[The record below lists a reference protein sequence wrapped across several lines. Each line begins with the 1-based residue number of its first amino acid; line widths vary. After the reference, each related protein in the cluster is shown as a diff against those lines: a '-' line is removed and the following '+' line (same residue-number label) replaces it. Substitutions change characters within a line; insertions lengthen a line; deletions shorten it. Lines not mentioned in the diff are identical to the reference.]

1 MRFGRLLG
9 SMLVKEMFYLVK
21 VFVERGWMGWVR
33 TYWGKGSR
41 FEDGLTLVFNVR

>member
-1 MRFGRLLG
+1 MWFWWLLG
-9 SMLVKEMFYLVK
+9 CVLVKEVFYLVK
-21 VFVERGWMGWVR
+21 VFVERGWMGWVG

>member
-1 MRFGRLLG
+1 MWFGWLLG
-9 SMLVKEMFYLVK
+9 CVLVQEMFYLVK
-21 VFVERGWMGWVR
+21 VFVERGWMGLVG